1 MLPILQMSEAR
12 FTIPRVFGWTPSVSQ
27 KLGSQ
32 QTIMWRWPWY
42 LWRNSRPTLRMG
54 GISGIS
60 CWCDRIWEPQ
70 KDAHFVA
77 FLVSFLS
84 KGPLGFT
91 PGPSSKMK
99 VPLGRDTQPMPNL
112 WNHFSW
118 ESFPQRCGPGQ
129 PGGVEGGGCRQG
141 ESSEKGRVMPNTN
154 ATDTVSSQRTHF

>member
-1 MLPILQMSEAR
+1 MLLTLQISGAWL
-12 FTIPRVFGWTPSVSQ
+12 TTPRVFGWTPSVSQ

-42 LWRNSRPTLRMG
+42 LWRNSRPTLPVS
-54 GISGIS
+54 GISG

-91 PGPSSKMK
+91 PA
-99 VPLGRDTQPMPNL
+99 PLLKWKFPWEETHNPCLTSEITSAESLFQWGGARGNLEAWRVVAAGRERAQKRDELCQTQMPQIRS
-112 WNHFSW
+112 H
-118 ESFPQRCGPGQ
+118 
-129 PGGVEGGGCRQG
+129 PGGPT
-141 ESSEKGRVMPNTN
+141 S
-154 ATDTVSSQRTHF
+154 F